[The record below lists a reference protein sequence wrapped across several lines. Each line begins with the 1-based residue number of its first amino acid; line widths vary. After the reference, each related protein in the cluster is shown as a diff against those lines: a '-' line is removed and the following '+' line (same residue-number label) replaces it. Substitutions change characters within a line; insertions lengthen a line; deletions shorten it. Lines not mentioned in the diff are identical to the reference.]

1 VPLISVDLGPL
12 AASLAASMPK
22 RGDRQVILR
31 QLGAVAM
38 AMWKSLARNELR
50 TSSRDYVAGL
60 TYDQRRNGVTISLT
74 GTVPNMIEN
83 GWKGGDMRQW
93 LLSGPNAKQGA
104 KGPYNTVPFR
114 HGTPRTGGRNV
125 GEKMPSILHKVAK
138 TLAGT
143 RSRSWRSG
151 GGRTVLYGERLR
163 PGVRQMTKQV
173 AQLLETKRR
182 PWHATSIY
190 MGMIREEKTFA
201 KATQTTGYMT
211 FRRISAVSRDP
222 KHWFHPGIK
231 ARHFAKRVKA
241 HVESQAAGLVQ
252 EAIGK

>member
-1 VPLISVDLGPL
+1 MPLIRVDLGPL
-12 AASLAASMPK
+12 ASSLTSSLPK
-22 RGDRQVILR
+22 KGDRQVVLR
-31 QLGAVAM
+31 KLGAVAM

-60 TYDQRRNGVTISLT
+60 TYDQRRTGVTITLT

-93 LLSGPNAKQGA
+93 LLTGPNAKQGKA
-104 KGPYNTVPFR
+104 GPYNTVPFR
-114 HGTPRTGGRNV
+114 HGTPRSGGRNV
-125 GEKMPSILHKVAK
+125 GSQMPSAIHRVAK
-138 TLAGT
+138 VLAGT
-143 RSRSWRSG
+143 RSRHG
-151 GGRTVLYGERLR
+151 GGVLYGERLH
-163 PGVRQMTKQV
+163 PGARQMTKQAV
-173 AQLLETKRR
+173 RILETKKQ

-211 FRRISAVSRDP
+211 FRRISAKSRDP

-231 ARHFAKRVKA
+231 ARRFAERVRA
-241 HVESQAAGLVQ
+241 HVEETAPRLVQ
-252 EAIGK
+252 EAVGK